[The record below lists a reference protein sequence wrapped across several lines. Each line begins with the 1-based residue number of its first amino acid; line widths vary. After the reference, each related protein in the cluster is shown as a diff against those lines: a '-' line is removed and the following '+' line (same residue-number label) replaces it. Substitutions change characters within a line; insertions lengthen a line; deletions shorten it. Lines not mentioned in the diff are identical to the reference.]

1 MGVLQL
7 SCKRFQENPKTCA
20 TAFPDVRP
28 SAAARL
34 EGSSVKVLA
43 AAAIGLVVGVLV
55 SPSAARAEVP
65 TQPQVT
71 FPQQPVPSPSDAL
84 DPRAQVQ
91 ELQRQISELHDSWDS
106 LTPEQRNAHL
116 KRLQRQATTVDQG
129 IHNLPPEEQPEVEAM
144 LLSSTLQ
151 LFDLLRIAQASQR

>member
-106 LTPEQRNAHL
+106 LTPEPQPASGGTAGSGSDAVVVDAPVV
-116 KRLQRQATTVDQG
+116 RLTQDRAGLAALDSHQLLGV
-129 IHNLPPEEQPEVEAM
+129 AM
-144 LLSSTLQ
+144 T
-151 LFDLLRIAQASQR
+151 LLR